1 MKLFFLKEHSLYK
14 IFKTLEKVPE
24 NRTVHIFIDPE
35 HAFFDNERW
44 WVQIKELLEK
54 KHITAFF
61 ITKTDK
67 AKYFFSSLGLAVQHQ
82 EKHKILKIFRLVFNF
97 FFNIKR
103 FHLQVYAQKN
113 YIFYV
118 VFWFEV
124 FFVFLILYLLY
135 SIILP
140 SARIKIS
147 PANQAENVIYNFRYY
162 PITDLHYQKTSRYLS
177 LPYQNQFLDYK
188 YDLRTNV
195 SNIKYIQHP
204 SEWVV
209 LLFNKTSKELS
220 FLPDTKFSTEDGRMF
235 VAKKEFSIPAWTE
248 QNPWISSVSLRAM
261 EVDEEWILMWTR
273 GNLNKGTNLFI
284 RNMKT
289 SFHMQQVY
297 GKAADVF
304 SWWSLQTKWLITEKD
319 IEILSGKL
327 LEYVL
332 QQKKNIVLS
341 HFVDKDSVVLSFN
354 DLIHVEIKNI
364 LIRTPIGSRTP
375 IMDGSII
382 VRFVFPTVKRESI
395 FELVH
400 LYLQQ
405 RSTDKIK
412 SLTIDKNS
420 ISFFKNLKAES
431 GVFVVPTKVSVL
443 QSYDFTTDING
454 ILPDIKSRVVGLERD
469 KAREIIVSYPEIAG
483 AKIVISPPRYS
494 TVSKLKSRI
503 KMEVNGEVVKGN

>member
-1 MKLFFLKEHSLYK
+1 
-14 IFKTLEKVPE
+14 
-24 NRTVHIFIDPE
+24 
-35 HAFFDNERW
+35 
-44 WVQIKELLEK
+44 
-54 KHITAFF
+54 
-61 ITKTDK
+61 
-67 AKYFFSSLGLAVQHQ
+67 
-82 EKHKILKIFRLVFNF
+82 
-97 FFNIKR
+97 
-103 FHLQVYAQKN
+103 
-113 YIFYV
+113 
-118 VFWFEV
+118 
-124 FFVFLILYLLY
+124 
-135 SIILP
+135 
-140 SARIKIS
+140 
-147 PANQAENVIYNFRYY
+147 
-162 PITDLHYQKTSRYLS
+162 
-177 LPYQNQFLDYK
+177 
-188 YDLRTNV
+188 
-195 SNIKYIQHP
+195 
-204 SEWVV
+204 
-209 LLFNKTSKELS
+209 
-220 FLPDTKFSTEDGRMF
+220 
-235 VAKKEFSIPAWTE
+235 
-248 QNPWISSVSLRAM
+248 
-261 EVDEEWILMWTR
+261 
-273 GNLNKGTNLFI
+273 
-284 RNMKT
+284 
-289 SFHMQQVY
+289 
-297 GKAADVF
+297 
-304 SWWSLQTKWLITEKD
+304 
-319 IEILSGKL
+319 